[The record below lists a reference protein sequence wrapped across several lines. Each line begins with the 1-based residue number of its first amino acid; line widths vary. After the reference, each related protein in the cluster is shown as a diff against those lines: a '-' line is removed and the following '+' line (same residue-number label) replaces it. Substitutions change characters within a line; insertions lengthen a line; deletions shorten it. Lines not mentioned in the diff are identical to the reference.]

1 MTSRTRRLL
10 ITRQLWRLPRRLNPE
25 RLGLLGG
32 SVALGLLM
40 LGGMG
45 APRNWWTHNVLL
57 SFRTGDAA
65 GLRPG
70 MPVKISGYQ
79 VGRVREIRLLH
90 NAQVLVILSVGAEQ
104 GHMVGPRSRANLA
117 QDNLLDK
124 TYVAIT
130 PDLVASSSG
139 PPHTLH
145 YDPTPSLAS
154 LMRDLASSR
163 IPLQAVIT
171 NTARLMDKR
180 LPQSLD
186 QLDST
191 LVSGQRL
198 AGSIERELVGQSG
211 SLQGNLSSAAG
222 NLERTLSS
230 VQTTL
235 AEIQSLARNSNTLL
249 QTINRSWLL
258 QLLQPSTPP
267 ADDGPAEPQLRNK
280 RE

>member
-1 MTSRTRRLL
+1 MGPLARRRWLHR
-10 ITRQLWRLPRRLNPE
+10 RQQNPE
-25 RLGLLGG
+25 RLALLGG
-32 SVALGLLM
+32 SVLLGLLM

-45 APRNWWTHNVLL
+45 TPRNWWTHNVLF
-57 SFRTGDAA
+57 SFRTSDAA

-70 MPVKISGYQ
+70 MPVKISGFQ
-79 VGRVREIRLLH
+79 VGRVREIRLLN
-90 NAQVLVILSVGAEQ
+90 NAQVQVTLSVGAEQ
-104 GHMVGPRSRANLA
+104 GHMIGRRSRASLT
-117 QDNLLDK
+117 QDSLLDK

-130 PDLVASSSG
+130 PDPHNSG
-139 PPHTLH
+139 DAPAQNQSRTLN
-145 YDPTPSLAS
+145 YDPSPSLAT
-154 LMRDLASSR
+154 LLRDLASSR
-163 IPLQAVIT
+163 IPLQAVIS
-171 NTARLMDKR
+171 NTAQLMDKR

-235 AEIQSLARNSNTLL
+235 AEIQSLARSSNDLL
-249 QTINRSWLL
+249 QTISRSWLL
-258 QLLQPSTPP
+258 HLLQPTTPP
-267 ADDGPAEPQLRNK
+267 PAAGGPPEPQLRNK